1 MLLNPPFLQGTVFT
15 VPCRKCY
22 LLVRRFLSAW
32 RSPETSKKMIAEAVA
47 AGNERNEK

>member
-1 MLLNPPFLQGTVFT
+1 MLWNPLFAEYSFHCTPQ
-15 VPCRKCY
+15 RCY
-22 LLVRRFLSAW
+22 SLVRRFLSGW